1 MESLFKINGKEI
13 SKIDTTILHTSKYN
27 YNVDMIE
34 LINKTCEVITKT
46 NKESID
52 DIPLKILDRYNCIE
66 LIDKKELTY
75 IDEIKINILKSL
87 SSDKDIIVFY
97 DILNYIDNKTKNEI
111 IKELKEN
118 NKIII
123 NYTTEIEESLLLDY
137 LIVVHNNE
145 VIMEGNTK
153 EVLKEEKIIKKLGF
167 KLPLIIELSN
177 GLKYYDVISKTYY
190 SIESLV
196 ENLWK

>member
-13 SKIDTTILHTSKYN
+13 TKIDTTILHTSKYN

-52 DIPLKILDRYNCIE
+52 DIPLKILDKYNCIE

-75 IDEIKINILKSL
+75 TDEIKINILKSL

-118 NKIII
+118 NKQII

-137 LIVVHNNE
+137 IIVVHNNE

-196 ENLWK
+196 EDLWK

>member
-196 ENLWK
+196 EDLWK

>member
-13 SKIDTTILHTSKYN
+13 SKTDTTILHTSKYN

-46 NKESID
+46 NKESIT
-52 DIPLKILDRYNCIE
+52 DIPLKILDKYNCIE

-87 SSDKDIIVFY
+87 SSNKDIIVFY

-118 NKIII
+118 NKQII

-196 ENLWK
+196 EDLWK